1 MIRFHPDGKK
11 LDIED
16 MRCYLPIPFIDELV
30 YSVES
35 RYALRIGA
43 SKKGQLSVHI
53 YNRLSRPSVILPA
66 SLKTVAER
74 TQLLWGK
81 SGESIA
87 KELTLLPYYSKY
99 LSKARGKLCLDKM
112 LSENG
117 HGIQLLAG
125 AISNRIKNPKLFRF
139 CVTCRDVDIEKYGE
153 TYWRRCHQLPGVL
166 VCPDHGKELTDS
178 SAFLKPKG
186 FCDYIGATD
195 ATDRI
200 KFGPVRLLNKD
211 ERSKALQIARRSRD
225 MLLHTTP
232 TWSSENITESYRKAA
247 IGRGFIEGAIRLSLS
262 KLEKRFVAYYGRRLL
277 RLIQCD
283 FPLGRNS
290 SWFRNIFRST
300 RKTFH
305 PLQHVLVQ
313 LFLESIKTRIADII
327 PFGLGPWRCPNPYG
341 VHDVEFPITN
351 PQIYVGHKHRK
362 YVASAK
368 CKCGYHFTFQQ
379 VDKKDPKLPIVSK
392 VMQYGPTWEAEARR
406 LRNTGISMLAT
417 AKTLGVHDNNV
428 KRMLE
433 GRRRVD
439 QVTESDIKQW
449 RKEWLRLLKK
459 VPERSRKLAANKNKA
474 LYLRLLR
481 NDRKWLLS
489 EPRRWSHR
497 SKPPRFI
504 DWAGRDDKWSSML
517 KSAADAVRKAT
528 PLKRA
533 TRTAIIKEAGLGLK
547 ILAKYDR
554 YPKCNSTLDAFS
566 ESKEDYRERRME
578 FRAEEDRR
586 IAA

>member
-1 MIRFHPDGKK
+1 MSAINYLKKVFAPVFYPEELLSSCVARYGSIRGTNKATATIRAFFGYDV
-11 LDIED
+11 
-16 MRCYLPIPFIDELV
+16 RVSAVLPSLLNDVSFRTWYSWRLRGDELV
-30 YSVES
+30 E
-35 RYALRIGA
+35 
-43 SKKGQLSVHI
+43 GQ
-53 YNRLSRPSVILPA
+53 
-66 SLKTVAER
+66 
-74 TQLLWGK
+74 
-81 SGESIA
+81 
-87 KELTLLPYYSKY
+87 TLYPYYARY
-99 LSKARGKLCLDKM
+99 LGTDRKGKVKKM
-112 LSENG
+112 LMSG
-117 HGIQLLAG
+117 SSTGIQAILGTTAHKIKSAG
-125 AISNRIKNPKLFRF
+125 CLRYCKK
-139 CVTCRDVDIEKYGE
+139 CRRSDMAHYGE
-153 TYWRRCHQLPGVL
+153 TYWRRTHQLPGVL
-166 VCPDHGKELTDS
+166 VCPDHGTELVETR
-178 SAFLKPKG
+178 ALVHPKS
-186 FCDYIGATD
+186 FCGYID
-195 ATDRI
+195 ATEATACTLVPDRQLKI
-200 KFGPVRLLNKD
+200 DDCK
-211 ERSKALQIARRSRD
+211 KALLIAKRSQE
-225 MLLHTTP
+225 MLLGP
-232 TWSSENITESYRKAA
+232 IPGWNSENITGFYRQAA
-247 IGRGFIEGAIRLSLS
+247 LERAYIDGAVQLSLS
-262 KLEKRFVAYYGRRLL
+262 KLEKGFISFYGRRLL
-277 RLIQCD
+277 DLLQCD
-283 FPLGRNS
+283 FQIGRNS
-290 SWFRNIFRST
+290 SWFRNIFRSR
-300 RKTFH
+300 RKSFH

-313 LFLESIKTRIADII
+313 LFLESVETHITDII
-327 PFGLGPWRCPNPYG
+327 PFGLGPWRCPNPFG
-341 VHDVEFPITN
+341 EHDEEFPIKD
-351 PQIYVGHKHRK
+351 PLIYIGHKHRK

-379 VDKKDPKLPIVSK
+379 VDKKDPKLPIISK

-406 LRNTGISMLAT
+406 LRNTGMSMLAT

-504 DWAGRDDKWSSML
+504 DWASRDDKWSSML